1 MNLESFQRVYDKYFK
16 LARKIGMDVLN
27 DYYLAGDVAQEV
39 FTMMFLKRNELS
51 EEKVKFWIVLN
62 TNRRAKDV
70 VRKSYYRHE
79 VSMNDRGIKMCVGQN
94 QGTAQPEEMAIRN
107 ESSCFQLT
115 ALDKLRE
122 YNEEWY
128 DILICY
134 HLEGETYP
142 SLARRYGKSTEN
154 IRMEASRARKW
165 LDRKVIEMYES

>member
-1 MNLESFQRVYDKYFK
+1 MNLEGFQWAYDRYFK
-16 LARKIGMDVLN
+16 LARKIGMDVLD

-51 EEKVKFWIVLN
+51 EDKVKFWIVVN
-62 TNRRAKDV
+62 TNRRAKDIA
-70 VRKSYYRHE
+70 RKSYYMHE
-79 VSMNDRGIKMCVGQN
+79 VSMDNRGIKMCEGYN
-94 QGTAQPEEMAIRN
+94 RTTAYPEEIAIRHEN
-107 ESSCFQLT
+107 SFFRLT

-134 HLEGETYP
+134 HMKGETYP

-165 LDRKVIEMYES
+165 LDKKVEEMYES